1 MTFLYRYI
9 RLTLLVA
16 ASVHSMTVFAQ
27 KQPSV
32 DSNAVALQFVDRL
45 LPEGNYTA
53 AVLGIP
59 QPNASQLAIVEKMKL
74 AIKDNEDWFLNVM
87 KQLPSGQPI
96 PYHKNLGISEAEYD
110 AFMQFSQSVK
120 MDKIGAIALKVIRR
134 GSSSL
139 HFEPKDFG
147 DYLKYLAIDLKDHT
161 VMVDSLRLPY
171 KGKITMD
178 AKQTTLV
185 AGPWTGYSWG
195 LEEYRKD
202 GQLIADPDKVA
213 PAELH
218 EVDIKSIKVVMG
230 KLDHS
235 DQCFLYV
242 KSDIVN
248 KGHVLAKQDIALLLS
263 KE

>member
-1 MTFLYRYI
+1 MTLYRYI
-9 RLTLLVA
+9 RFTLLLA
-16 ASVHSMTVFAQ
+16 ASVLSIDVSAQ

-59 QPNASQLAIVEKMKL
+59 RPNASQLAIVEKMKL
-74 AIKDNEDWFLNVM
+74 AIKDNEDWFLKVM
-87 KQLPSGQPI
+87 KELEPGQPI
-96 PYHKNLGISEAEYD
+96 PYHKNLGISEEEYA

-134 GSSSL
+134 DSTL
-139 HFEPKDFG
+139 YFEPKDFG
-147 DYLKYLAIDLKDHT
+147 DYLKYLVIHLKDHT
-161 VMVDSLRLPY
+161 VMVDSLRSLY
-171 KGKITMD
+171 KGQITMD
-178 AKQTTLV
+178 AKKTTLV
-185 AGPWTGYSWG
+185 AGPWNGYSWA

-202 GQLIADPDKVA
+202 GQLIADPDKVD
-213 PAELH
+213 PTKI
-218 EVDIKSIKVVMG
+218 DIKSIKLVIG

-235 DQCFLYV
+235 DQCFLYL

-248 KGHVLAKQDIALLLS
+248 KGHVLAKQDIALLLT